1 MKKVKNDIMFF
12 DESSNIYMILNK
24 FLNYYFVQRDSEG
37 TLSLLSDN
45 VFIIETKKNDVL
57 IGKEAFK
64 NILLNEIKKFPE
76 AIFYKIIEF

>member
-45 VFIIETKKNDVL
+45 VFIIGTKKMM
-57 IGKEAFK
+57 
-64 NILLNEIKKFPE
+64 
-76 AIFYKIIEF
+76 Y